1 MKFMRALGVLL
12 AITLL
17 APSPGAAEPFKI
29 AFVGDS
35 MADGIW
41 GGAQRRA
48 SRDSCL
54 RNALQFGRFAEL
66 GTGLARLD
74 KFDWIGRIKAISSQ
88 FAPDVIVVSMGLND
102 RTTVVDQSGRDRVD
116 LSNPN
121 WQSAYRS
128 HVTGFVNAARQSNAT
143 ILWVGLPILRDEAAN
158 RDGREKNN
166 IFRGVISSFN
176 QSGLLF
182 VEPWRLSSS
191 ELDTYEPF
199 SVIGDSKVQLRAS
212 DGVHFTSAG
221 YDLLAQYLWPYI
233 MSVHE
238 KVRGP
243 SPAKEDACLMSG
255 TTIR

>member
-1 MKFMRALGVLL
+1 MKSMRALGVLL
-12 AITLL
+12 AFTLMT
-17 APSPGAAEPFKI
+17 PSPGAAEPFKI

-48 SRDSCL
+48 SRDPCL
-54 RNALQFGRFAEL
+54 RNALQFGRFAEI

-74 KFDWIGRIKAISSQ
+74 KFDWVGRIKAISSQ
-88 FAPDVIVVSMGLND
+88 FAPDVVVVSMGLND

-128 HVTGFVNAARQSNAT
+128 QVAGFVNAARQSNAT
-143 ILWVGLPILRDEAAN
+143 ILWVGLPVLRDEAAN
-158 RDGREKNN
+158 RDAREKNN
-166 IFRGVISSFN
+166 IFRGVISPFN
-176 QSGLLF
+176 QTGLVF

-191 ELDTYEPF
+191 ELDTYQPF
-199 SVIGDSKVQLRAS
+199 SLIGDAKVQLRAS

-221 YDLLAQYLWPYI
+221 YDLLTQYLWPYI
-233 MSVHE
+233 LSVHE

-243 SPAKEDACLMSG
+243 VPAKEDACLLSG
-255 TTIR
+255 NTIR